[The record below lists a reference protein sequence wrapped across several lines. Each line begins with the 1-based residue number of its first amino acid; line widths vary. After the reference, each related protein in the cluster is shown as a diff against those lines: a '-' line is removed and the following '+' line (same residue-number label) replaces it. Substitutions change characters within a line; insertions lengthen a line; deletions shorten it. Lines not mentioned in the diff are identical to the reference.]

1 MSDNTKFRVTQ
12 DSETK
17 KTILEV
23 WRKFGENKDDWVMYE
38 KLEDLSVSELKELR
52 NFLINLFIKSKK
64 EK

>member
-17 KTILEV
+17 KTILEI

-38 KLEDLSVSELKELR
+38 KLEDLSVSELKKLR

>member
-23 WRKFGENKDDWVMYE
+23 WRKFGENKDDWVLYE
-38 KLEDLSVSELKELR
+38 KLEDISVSELKELR

>member
-38 KLEDLSVSELKELR
+38 KLEDISVSELKELR